1 MQIEI
6 SGLSVGYDSVI
17 VLDDVSYEINAGDF
31 IGITG
36 PNGGG
41 KTTFLRALLRLIKI
55 GKGSI
60 SFYRGEKLVP
70 DLNVG
75 YLPQKNL
82 IDHRFPITVSEVIE
96 SGFLGKYGDIVSKK
110 ERRERVK
117 EILLKVG
124 LSDLSDRVIGKL
136 SGGQIQ
142 RALLGRA
149 LVSSPEVL
157 VLDEP
162 SSYVDKS
169 FEDQMHALLKDENER
184 GATILY
190 VSHQTET
197 LNRIA
202 GRMIRIDRELREIR

>member
-6 SGLSVGYDSVI
+6 SGLSAGYDSVV
-17 VLDDVSYEINAGDF
+17 VLENISYKINAGDF

-41 KTTFLRALLRLIKI
+41 KTTFLRTLLGLIKI
-55 GKGSI
+55 DKGSI
-60 SFYRGEKLVP
+60 SFYRDRRSAP

-96 SGFLGKYGDIVSKK
+96 SGFLGKYGDAFSQK

-117 EILLKVG
+117 DILLKTG
-124 LSDLSDRVIGKL
+124 LFDLSDRAIGKL
-136 SGGQIQ
+136 SGGQMQ

-169 FEDQMHALLKDENER
+169 FEEQMHALLKNENER
-184 GATILY
+184 GTTILY
-190 VSHQTET
+190 VSHQTQT
-197 LNRIA
+197 LNRMA
-202 GRMIRIDRELREIR
+202 SRMIRIDRELQEIR